1 MEELNNTK
9 INPWLSMWT
18 KPRETVQYII
28 DNNPDKFMVAKNGEA
43 YLTNLTEKTQIIISW
58 LENKCELNLVINL
71 KNRDEETLG
80 PYKCLLK

>member
-1 MEELNNTK
+1 
-9 INPWLSMWT
+9 
-18 KPRETVQYII
+18 
-28 DNNPDKFMVAKNGEA
+28 MVAKNGEA

-80 PYKCLLK
+80 PYKCLLN